1 MVELTKIFCFLL
13 FHLLMDIDVVVK
25 NLMMMMLKKRN
36 CIVDFVDYVVAD
48 WKRTESDDNKNL
60 REVGEEEV
68 MTGCHCL
75 AQSVFSLCSS
85 NIGCDDGRKQ
95 LESTML

>member
-1 MVELTKIFCFLL
+1 MAVLTRIFYFLL
-13 FHLLMDIDVVVK
+13 LHLLMDIDVVVK
-25 NLMMMMLKKRN
+25 NLMMLKKRN

-48 WKRTESDDNKNL
+48 WKRTEFDDNKNL
-60 REVGEEEV
+60 REVDEEAV
-68 MTGCHCL
+68 MNGFHCQ

-85 NIGCDDGRKQ
+85 NIGCDDERNQ